1 MRVPISWLKE
11 YVDWQGTVEELAEL
25 LTMSGTEVEG
35 IDWVGAPRDPENLA
49 RFVVGK
55 VLTRDKHPNAD
66 KLSLCTVDVG
76 EANGGVTQI
85 VCGADNFQAGDVV
98 AVSMTGAT
106 LENGLKLKK
115 ANLRGVESNGMM
127 MSEQELGYE
136 EKSPGIA
143 ILPPD
148 WPVGAPLQ
156 EHLPVSEAVLEL
168 ELTSN
173 RPDCFSI

>member
-11 YVDWQGTVEELAEL
+11 YVDWQGTVEELARL

-98 AVSMTGAT
+98 AMHVFRRDELRCFNVRLTAPSAAECT
-106 LENGLKLKK
+106 L
-115 ANLRGVESNGMM
+115 
-127 MSEQELGYE
+127 Q
-136 EKSPGIA
+136 
-143 ILPPD
+143 D
-148 WPVGAPLQ
+148 
-156 EHLPVSEAVLEL
+156 
-168 ELTSN
+168 LT
-173 RPDCFSI
+173 R